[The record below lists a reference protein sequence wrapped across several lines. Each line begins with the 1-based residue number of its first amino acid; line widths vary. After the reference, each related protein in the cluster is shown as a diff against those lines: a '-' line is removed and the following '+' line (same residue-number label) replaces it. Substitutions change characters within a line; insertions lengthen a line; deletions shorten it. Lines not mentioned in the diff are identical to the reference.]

1 MKKTLSFILLIFCS
15 SMAFAQ
21 SAIIIEPNPVPARGV
36 RKNIQLD
43 FEGRIV
49 ENPPNTYYYNISN
62 IDFVPTGYLNEN
74 AFLSSFK
81 RDETKYGTAY
91 FVDGTVEDYWMVAPV
106 DLPDGAVIDNLS
118 AYFIDKSTG
127 ANSENLTIRLIRRTI
142 NQNLI
147 PSPEVIIASAETTD
161 GTTMAVRSVNT
172 TITANNTVNN
182 NLYTYFIKVLVEDVN
197 IDVGY
202 HWKGEILAI
211 KTVRLRYNL

>member
-1 MKKTLSFILLIFCS
+1 
-15 SMAFAQ
+15 
-21 SAIIIEPNPVPARGV
+21 
-36 RKNIQLD
+36 
-43 FEGRIV
+43 
-49 ENPPNTYYYNISN
+49 
-62 IDFVPTGYLNEN
+62 
-74 AFLSSFK
+74 
-81 RDETKYGTAY
+81 
-91 FVDGTVEDYWMVAPV
+91 MVAPV

-127 ANSENLTIRLIRRTI
+127 ASGENLTIRLIRRTI

-147 PSPEVIIASAETTD
+147 PSPEVIIASVETTD

-172 TITANNTVNN
+172 TITANNAVNN

-202 HWKGEILAI
+202 FWKGEILAI